1 MIEWIIERSKHE
13 EEIRE
18 RWRKYDRESSG
29 KNKIQNIIDLWNHTK
44 WSKEG
49 VKWEEK
55 RREEMRW
62 DEMRRK

>member
-29 KNKIQNIIDLWNHTK
+29 KNKIQNIIDL
-44 WSKEG
+44 
-49 VKWEEK
+49 
-55 RREEMRW
+55 
-62 DEMRRK
+62 